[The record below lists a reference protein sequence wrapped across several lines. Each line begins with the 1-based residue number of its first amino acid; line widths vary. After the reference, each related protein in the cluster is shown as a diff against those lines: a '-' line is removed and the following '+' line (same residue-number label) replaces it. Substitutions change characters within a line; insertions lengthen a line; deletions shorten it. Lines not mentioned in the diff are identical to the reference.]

1 MRKNLILG
9 LFVFSISFVLPG
21 CDSGSTG
28 GDILLEGVVL
38 NSSQFGKITVT
49 VLQGNTSL
57 GKTTVSSEGN
67 FGIRFNSSTGVVTLR
82 FESNSFN
89 AERPNIRVVNES
101 TTNLHITL
109 QQNPT
114 LIIIDRWQV
123 FQDPISLSGSN
134 EIQYN
139 ESQAEFN
146 LNAAGGNCI
155 FASGTS
161 LISYSVKSINITNC
175 REGVRAQTSASIIFE
190 ADEGIMISSNRDA
203 ILALDDALIEVGQT
217 SNPANNTIIIQSANQ
232 FGINAAGNSIVDIDP
247 QNQCSIS
254 GGRGALNINSNA
266 SVNTSS
272 CTLSD
277 G

>member
-9 LFVFSISFVLPG
+9 LFILCLSFVLPG
-21 CDSGSTG
+21 CDSGGTG
-28 GDILLEGVVL
+28 GNILLEGVVL
-38 NSSQFGKITVT
+38 NFSQFGKITVT

-89 AERPNIRVVNES
+89 AERPNIRVVDES

-175 REGVRAQTSASIIFE
+175 REGVRAQTSASIILE

-217 SNPANNTIIIQSANQ
+217 SNPVNNTIVIQSANQ

-266 SVNTSS
+266 SVDTSS

-277 G
+277 E

>member
-9 LFVFSISFVLPG
+9 LFILSLSFVLPG
-21 CDSGSTG
+21 CDSGGTG
-28 GDILLEGVVL
+28 GDILLEGIIS
-38 NSSQFGKITVT
+38 NSTQFGKITVT

-82 FESNSFN
+82 FESDTFN
-89 AERPNIRVVNES
+89 AERPNIQVVDQS
-101 TTNLHITL
+101 VTNLNITL
-109 QQNPT
+109 QLNPT

-146 LNAAGGNCI
+146 LNAVGGNCI
-155 FASGTS
+155 FASGNS
-161 LISYSVKSINITNC
+161 LITYRVRSINIINC
-175 REGVRAQTSASIIFE
+175 REGVRAQTSASIILE
-190 ADEGIMISSNRDA
+190 ADEGIMISSNRDSLIA
-203 ILALDDALIEVGQT
+203 MDDALVEVGQT
-217 SNPANNTIIIQSANQ
+217 TNPVNNTIIIESANQ
-232 FGINAAGNSIVDIDP
+232 FGINASGNSIVDIDP

-254 GGRGALNINSNA
+254 GGRMAVNVSGSA

>member
-1 MRKNLILG
+1 MRMNKFVGILTFA
-9 LFVFSISFVLPG
+9 LFLMFSS
-21 CDSGSTG
+21 CDGGGTG

-38 NSSQFGKITVT
+38 NSSEFGKITVT

-57 GKTTVSSEGN
+57 GKTTVSSAGN
-67 FGIRFNSSTGVVTLR
+67 FGIRFNSSTNVVTLR
-82 FESNSFN
+82 FESDSFN
-89 AERPNIRVVNES
+89 AERPNIQVVDQS
-101 TTNLHITL
+101 TTNLDVTL
-109 QQNPT
+109 QQNPV
-114 LIIIDRWQV
+114 LIAISRWQI
-123 FQDPISLSGSN
+123 FQSPLSLSGN
-134 EIQYN
+134 NQIQFS
-139 ESQAEFN
+139 ESLAEFN
-146 LNAAGGNCI
+146 LDADGGNCI

-175 REGVRAQTSASIIFE
+175 REGVRAQTSGSIILE
-190 ADEGIMISSNRDA
+190 ASESILISSNRDA
-203 ILALDDALIEVGQT
+203 ILALDDALVEVGQ
-217 SNPANNTIIIQSANQ
+217 SSSPVNNTIVIKSKNQ
-232 FGINAAGNSIVDIDP
+232 FGINAAGNSIVNIDP